1 MNNFDF
7 VEEVLK
13 KVKSVYDISED
24 KRLQQEN
31 ISALKSGNLAWIDE
45 QRQISIN
52 KYREQINFLSNIT
65 NVGIFQ
71 KTEAMHEDV
80 LGNLDY
86 VTRMIP
92 TYVICR
98 ELQGEAR
105 EHVLK
110 ILFPDLNI
118 TPNK

>member
-7 VEEVLK
+7 VEDVLK
-13 KVKSVYDISED
+13 KAKSSYDISED
-24 KRLQQEN
+24 KQLQQEN
-31 ISALKSGNLAWIDE
+31 IAALQSGDLAWIDK

-52 KYREQINFLSNIT
+52 KYREQINFLSKIT

-71 KTEAMHEDV
+71 KTDAMPENV

-86 VTRMIP
+86 ITRMIP

-105 EHVLK
+105 DHVLK
-110 ILFPDLNI
+110 IVFPNLNT